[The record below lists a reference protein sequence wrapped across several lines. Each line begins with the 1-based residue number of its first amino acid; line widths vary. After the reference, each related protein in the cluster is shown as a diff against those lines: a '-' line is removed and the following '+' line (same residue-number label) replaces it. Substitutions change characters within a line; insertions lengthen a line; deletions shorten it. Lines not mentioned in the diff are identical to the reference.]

1 MFESL
6 KSLWKKDESA
16 VEEYS
21 QQATLLAEN
30 IKTLEAKLAE
40 EPRNSDIQKQLML
53 LYNRALNVYAKSKT
67 HRQDVDSLF
76 LRIDELRN
84 IIRRNI

>member
-6 KSLWKKDESA
+6 KSLWKKDEVV
-16 VEEYS
+16 VEEYNE
-21 QQATLLAEN
+21 QAIQIAED
-30 IKTLEAKLAE
+30 IKALEGQLEQK
-40 EPRNSDIQKQLML
+40 PQDSDVQKQLML
-53 LYNRALNVYAKSKT
+53 TYNRALNVFAKSKQ
-67 HRQDVDSLF
+67 HRQQVDSLF

>member
-16 VEEYS
+16 VEEYN
-21 QQATLLAEN
+21 QQAALLADD
-30 IKTLEAKLAE
+30 IKKLEGKLE
-40 EPRNSDIQKQLML
+40 EDPRNNDVQKQLML
-53 LYNRALNVYAKSKT
+53 MYNRALNVFAKSKN

>member
-16 VEEYS
+16 VEEYN
-21 QQATLLAEN
+21 QQAALLADD
-30 IKTLEAKLAE
+30 IKKLEGRLE
-40 EPRNSDIQKQLML
+40 EDPRNNDVQKQLML
-53 LYNRALNVYAKSKT
+53 MYNRALNVFAKSKN

>member
-16 VEEYS
+16 AEKYDI
-21 QQATLLAEN
+21 QATLLAED
-30 IKTLEAKLAE
+30 IKVLEGKLE
-40 EPRNSDIQKQLML
+40 KDPRNSDVQKQLML
-53 LYNRALNVYAKSKT
+53 MYNRALNVFAKSKN

>member
-16 VEEYS
+16 VEEYN
-21 QQATLLAEN
+21 QQAALLAED
-30 IKTLEAKLAE
+30 IKKLEGKLE
-40 EPRNSDIQKQLML
+40 EDPRNNDVQKQLML
-53 LYNRALNVYAKSKT
+53 MYNRALNVFAKSKN

>member
-16 VEEYS
+16 VDEYN
-21 QQATLLAEN
+21 QQATLLAED
-30 IKTLEAKLAE
+30 IKKLEGKLE
-40 EPRNSDIQKQLML
+40 EDPRNNDVQKQLML
-53 LYNRALNVYAKSKT
+53 MYNRALNVFAKSKN

>member
-6 KSLWKKDESA
+6 KSLWKKDEPA
-16 VEEYS
+16 AEEYDC
-21 QQATLLAEN
+21 QATLLAED
-30 IKTLEAKLAE
+30 IKVLEGKLE
-40 EPRNSDIQKQLML
+40 EDPRNSDVQKQLML
-53 LYNRALNVYAKSKT
+53 MYNRALNVFAKSKN

>member
-6 KSLWKKDESA
+6 KSSWKKDESA
-16 VEEYS
+16 VEEYN
-21 QQATLLAEN
+21 QQAALLADD
-30 IKTLEAKLAE
+30 IKKLEGKLE
-40 EPRNSDIQKQLML
+40 EDPRNNDVQKQLML
-53 LYNRALNVYAKSKT
+53 MYNRALNVFAKSKN

>member
-16 VEEYS
+16 VEEYN
-21 QQATLLAEN
+21 QQAALLAGD
-30 IKTLEAKLAE
+30 IKKLEGKLE
-40 EPRNSDIQKQLML
+40 EDPRNNDVQKQLML
-53 LYNRALNVYAKSKT
+53 MYNRALNVFAKSKN

>member
-16 VEEYS
+16 AEEYDS
-21 QQATLLAEN
+21 QATLLAED
-30 IKTLEAKLAE
+30 IKVLEGKLE
-40 EPRNSDIQKQLML
+40 KDPRNSDVQKQLML
-53 LYNRALNVYAKSKT
+53 MYNRALNAFAKSKN